1 METIAG
7 YAVLGLIAI
16 GSVLYALKLREE
28 NARLDEQ
35 AAGLRRDKAEL
46 EETEQKLRETF
57 KALSSDALRSNNEAF
72 LQLAEQKQDATLQ
85 PVLETLRRFG
95 GLLSELEKDRNQAYA
110 ELRTRVGSLQSA
122 QDSLQNETRRLVDA
136 LKHRGNR
143 GHWGELQLRRV
154 VELAG
159 MLEHC
164 DFATQYSVAGEDG
177 RLRPD
182 MVVHL
187 PGAKRIVVDA
197 KAPMD
202 AYLRAVEEDDETR
215 RMEALRQ
222 HAAQVRDH
230 IAKLSAKAYWRQFDS
245 MPEFVFMFLPGES
258 ILSAALQQEPSLIE
272 AGTEH
277 RVILATPTTLI
288 ALLKTVSYGW
298 QQEKLAENAQR
309 ISTMGGELYDALA
322 VMSGHVSKVG
332 SSLKAAV
339 EHYNRLVGSTE
350 RRVAPK
356 AKRLRELGVG
366 AKKELVEPEPIDS
379 VPRRLD
385 AVTLVERATVV
396 RIDSGKPPTLDAS

>member
-7 YAVLGLIAI
+7 YAVLGLIAV
-16 GSVLYALKLREE
+16 GSVLYALKLRDE

-35 AAGLRRDKAEL
+35 ASSLRREKAQL
-46 EETEQKLRETF
+46 EETEQKLREAF

-72 LQLAEQKQDATLQ
+72 LQLAEQKQDATLR

-136 LKHRGNR
+136 LRHRGNR

-164 DFATQYSVAGEDG
+164 DFTTQHSVSGEDG
-177 RLRPD
+177 WLRPD

-215 RMEALRQ
+215 RIEALRQ
-222 HAAQVRDH
+222 HAAQVREH
-230 IAKLSAKAYWRQFDS
+230 IAKLSAKAYWRQFES
-245 MPEFVFMFLPGES
+245 TPEFVFMFLPGES

-272 AGTEH
+272 AGTDR

-309 ISTMGGELYDALA
+309 ISKMGGELYDALA

-350 RRVAPK
+350 RRVAPR

-366 AKKELVEPEPIDS
+366 AQKELVEPEPVDA
-379 VPRRLD
+379 VPRRID
-385 AVTLVERATVV
+385 AVTLVESATVV
-396 RIDSGKPPTLDAS
+396 RIDSAKPPTLDAS